1 MRNVLALLFFFFVL
15 ISCEEPKNKEAEIA
29 PVVQIIDSNAP
40 KELSVADV
48 EAMMQ
53 SSAGTPTYQYNGA
66 VGYGNVKEYIFTC
79 DSSKRIQIELI
90 SEYENLNLEVQK
102 EMWTSARLDAEKV
115 AKVKSFVHISDSLT
129 FSEVCKKTIRFKAL
143 LKLNPVDSDSSDVA
157 KFQLNTYIQ

>member
-1 MRNVLALLFFFFVL
+1 MRGLLAILFFFFVL
-15 ISCEEPKNKEAEIA
+15 ISCEEPKNKETEIA
-29 PVVQIIDSNAP
+29 PISSTIDSNAP

-53 SSAGTPTYQYNGA
+53 SSAGTPTFQYNGA
-66 VGYGNVKEYIFTC
+66 VSFGNTKEYVFTC

-90 SEYENLNLEVQK
+90 SEFDNLNLEIQK
-102 EMWTSARLDAEKV
+102 EMWTHARLDAEKV

-129 FSEVCKKTIRFKAL
+129 FSEVCKKTTRFKAL
-143 LKLNPVDSDSSDVA
+143 LKLNPADSDSSEVA